1 MIQVILWDVDNT
13 LLDFIAAER
22 QALQGCFARFGL
34 GPCDEARVKRYS
46 ALNAS
51 FWRRLEK
58 GEITKQELLPGRFQ
72 AFFAAEGIAFTDYL
86 GFNAAYQRE
95 LGDTIVFLDDSY
107 DVIRS
112 FQGKVRQYAVTNGTL
127 TAQSRKLEKSGIGAM
142 LDGAFISEQVGA
154 EKPSPA
160 YFDKVLQAVGPCAR
174 EEILIVGDSLT
185 SDMRGGSWAG
195 LRCCWYNP
203 KGEPLPEDM
212 TIHYDIRHL
221 RQVADV
227 LKKEETR

>member
-1 MIQVILWDVDNT
+1 MIRVILWDVDNT

-22 QALQGCFARFGL
+22 QALQHCFARFGL
-34 GPCDEARVKRYS
+34 GPCDEDRVKRYS

-58 GEITKQELLPGRFQ
+58 GEISKQELLPGRFQ
-72 AFFAAEGIAFTDYL
+72 AFFEAEGIPFTAYL
-86 GFNAAYQRE
+86 DFNEAYQRE

-107 DVIRS
+107 AVIRS

-127 TAQSRKLEKSGIGAM
+127 VAQSRKLEKSGIGAM
-142 LDGAFISEQVGA
+142 LDGAFISEQMGA

-160 YFDKVLQAVGPCAR
+160 YFDKVLQAIGPCAR
-174 EEILIVGDSLT
+174 EEVLIVGDSLT

-203 KGEPLPEDM
+203 QGAPLPEDM

-221 RQVADV
+221 SQVAEV
-227 LKKEETR
+227 LQQEEAR